1 MQPTEALELFNEKAD
16 RLSQL
21 SFVRGFGVRRPR
33 FRVMP
38 GENGVQAAAEGVAP
52 REELEAF
59 ALTLRFFLQSS
70 DGISLRQIP
79 ALYAKLGVPDEL
91 AVEVDEIRRDLNKYL
106 DGASPFVEDDP
117 GRQLTRRELLDMV
130 LYGDL
135 AHANEAQRERW
146 KLWTG
151 AGFDTLIESE
161 FADMVAGVIQAI
173 FWVRQVNLRALAFA
187 RGMDGTDAVASAG

>member
-1 MQPTEALELFNEKAD
+1 MQPIEALELFNQKAE

-21 SFVRGFGVRRPR
+21 GFVRAFGARRPR
-33 FRVMP
+33 FHLLP
-38 GENGVQAAAEGVAP
+38 GKSGVQITAEGVAA

-79 ALYAKLGVPDEL
+79 ALYAKLAVPDEL
-91 AVEVDEIRRDLNKYL
+91 AAEVDEVRRDLNRYL

-117 GRQLTRRELLDMV
+117 SRQLTRRELLNMV

-135 AHANEAQRERW
+135 AHANEAQRKRW
-146 KLWTG
+146 KRWTST
-151 AGFDTLIESE
+151 GFDTLIESE
-161 FADMVAGVIQAI
+161 FADMVAGVVQPI
-173 FWVRQVNLRALAFA
+173 FWVRQVNLKALVFV
-187 RGMDGTDAVASAG
+187 RGATGTGRVAPVD